1 MKKML
6 MILVMGVLAYFSFN
20 TTGGYAYDAY
30 EKVDWEVIKQE
41 YEEFLANEIKN
52 VKGQERTDLVNFS
65 KLYHSS
71 SNEAQYKIVKLLHDP
86 EQGILKQLLN
96 PVETSE
102 SSTILYEDDTI
113 TLVMETTFEDNAI
126 ASTDEMNILAG
137 DEYRQAKMVVN
148 FTADKINLMQHTSTL
163 NYSRTKEGGVI
174 TGIQASDH
182 YMSRNWTINSITYS
196 GKSHTPKS
204 FPASYAR
211 SDSNFNVALVSGT
224 IPGFI
229 VGHGNCYIRTDA
241 SGNTT
246 GDYNLYT
253 D

>member
-126 ASTDEMNILAG
+126 ASTD
-137 DEYRQAKMVVN
+137 
-148 FTADKINLMQHTSTL
+148 DKQ
-163 NYSRTKEGGVI
+163 K
-174 TGIQASDH
+174 
-182 YMSRNWTINSITYS
+182 W
-196 GKSHTPKS
+196 
-204 FPASYAR
+204 
-211 SDSNFNVALVSGT
+211 
-224 IPGFI
+224 
-229 VGHGNCYIRTDA
+229 
-241 SGNTT
+241 
-246 GDYNLYT
+246 
-253 D
+253 